1 MLPAQRLFEVF
12 LSSVRFGTCAAET
25 QLPTPPRTGAA
36 AVAGGREA
44 VRTLRKGV
52 KHVEGSEEC
61 NIAER
66 AQGGREG
73 RAKQSWGLY
82 KCWGRDD
89 ALRRLEPKR
98 FRGIKILSCRLFNQ
112 SKNIKKNTKT
122 ILTKTHRS

>member
-98 FRGIKILSCRLFNQ
+98 FRGIKNTQLQ
-112 SKNIKKNTKT
+112 AVQPKQKHTKTTKT